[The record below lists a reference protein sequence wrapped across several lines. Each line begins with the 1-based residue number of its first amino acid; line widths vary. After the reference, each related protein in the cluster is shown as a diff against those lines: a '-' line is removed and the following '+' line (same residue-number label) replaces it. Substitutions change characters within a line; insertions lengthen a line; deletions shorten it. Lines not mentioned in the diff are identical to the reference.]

1 MNKTELVRSLAEKAE
16 VTQKEAVKILDATL
30 EVIQETLASGDRVQ
44 IIGFGTF
51 EVRDRKARTVISPA
65 TGEEIQVPATR
76 VPAFKPGKSLKE
88 SVAASVKPAKKTT
101 KKSGKKAK
109 KK

>member
-16 VTQKEAVKILDATL
+16 VTQKEAAKILDATL
-30 EVIQETLASGDRVQ
+30 EVIQEALASGDRVQ

-88 SVAASVKPAKKTT
+88 SVAVKSDKKTP
-101 KKSGKKAK
+101 KGGKKAAK